1 MFGFFKKKS
10 LEEYNS
16 KNEPEY
22 VDSDSPEDISFADVD
37 KQVDEESD
45 SQPKVWRK
53 RGEEPVA
60 KIQELQKEVVFS
72 TRTIK
77 ELELE
82 NHIGKLVIHISEQLE
97 NPTIGVGVE
106 VINGSMLSVYDIVR
120 KEKINASGLVFTYTE
135 QKFDGLN
142 QMDGNARIALF
153 FDRVGTEAIKKQQHA
168 SRPVITS
175 EEWKKQVLEAIER
188 INRGEWT

>member
-22 VDSDSPEDISFADVD
+22 VDSDNPEDTSFS
-37 KQVDEESD
+37 ESD
-45 SQPKVWRK
+45 NVEPTDTQPKVWRK
-53 RGEEPVA
+53 RGEEPDMPSVA
-60 KIQELQKEVVFS
+60 ELIKTPDPVIFKNPKEA
-72 TRTIK
+72 
-77 ELELE
+77 ELE
-82 NHIGKLVIHISEQLE
+82 NHIGKLVICISEQLE
-97 NPTIGVGVE
+97 NPTVGVGVE
-106 VINGSMLSVYDIVR
+106 VLNGSMLSVYDIVR
-120 KEKINASGLVFTYTE
+120 KEKINASNLVFSYTE

-153 FDRVGTEAIKKQQHA
+153 FDRLGTEATKKQQHA
-168 SRPVITS
+168 SRPVVAS

-188 INRGEWT
+188 INRGDWS